1 MKKKVKLFLS
11 FILIFLFSFWFFYLR
26 TEKENRLIIQGNEI
40 IEKVEKYRIKYKK
53 LPNSL
58 PDIGIEIIDENNPP
72 LYYEKKDSLNYIV
85 WFAKSS
91 EEVKTYYSDTK
102 KWEDYQRFK

>member
-1 MKKKVKLFLS
+1 MKKK
-11 FILIFLFSFWFFYLR
+11 IGLIFTTLMLLFFVWFFYLR
-26 TEKENRLIIQGNEI
+26 TEKENRLTSQGSEI
-40 IEKVEKYRIKYKK
+40 IEKIENYKAKYKK

-58 PDIGIEIIDENNPP
+58 SDIGIEIIDENNPP
-72 LYYEKKDSLNYIV
+72 LYYEKKDNSNYII

-91 EEVKTYYSDTK
+91 EDVKTYYSDTK

>member
-1 MKKKVKLFLS
+1 
-11 FILIFLFSFWFFYLR
+11 
-26 TEKENRLIIQGNEI
+26 
-40 IEKVEKYRIKYKK
+40 
-53 LPNSL
+53 
-58 PDIGIEIIDENNPP
+58 

>member
-1 MKKKVKLFLS
+1 MKK
-11 FILIFLFSFWFFYLR
+11 IGLIFIIVLMILFFFWFFYLR
-26 TEKENRLIIQGNEI
+26 TEKENRLTFQGNEI
-40 IEKVEKYRIKYKK
+40 IQKVEDYRVKYKK

-58 PDIGIEIIDENNPP
+58 SDIGIEIIDENNPP
-72 LYYEKKDSLNYIV
+72 LYYEKKDSSNYVI

-91 EEVKTYYSDTK
+91 EDVKTYYSDTK

>member
-1 MKKKVKLFLS
+1 MKKRLG
-11 FILIFLFSFWFFYLR
+11 LIFIVVLMLLFFFWFFYLK
-26 TEKENRLIIQGNEI
+26 TEKENRLTFQGNEI
-40 IEKVEKYRIKYKK
+40 IKKVEDYRIKYKK

-72 LYYEKKDSLNYIV
+72 LYYEKKDSSNYII

-91 EEVKTYYSDTK
+91 EDVKTYYSDTK

>member
-1 MKKKVKLFLS
+1 MLFLS
-11 FILIFLFSFWFFYLR
+11 FILFFLFSFWFFYLR
-26 TEKENRLIIQGNEI
+26 SEKENRLTTQGNEI
-40 IEKVEKYRIKYKK
+40 IEKVEKYRVKYKK

-58 PDIGIEIIDENNPP
+58 SDIGIKIIDENNPP

-91 EEVKTYYSDTK
+91 EEVKTYYSDSK